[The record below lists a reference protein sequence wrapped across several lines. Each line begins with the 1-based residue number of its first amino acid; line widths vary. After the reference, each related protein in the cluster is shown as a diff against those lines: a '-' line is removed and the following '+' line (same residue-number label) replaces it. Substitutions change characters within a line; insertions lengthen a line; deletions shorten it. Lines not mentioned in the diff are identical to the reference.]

1 MDIAGKVVVITGGST
16 GIGRATAELLASEGA
31 RLVLAAR
38 RPERLEVAVE
48 SLRAKGADVIGVPT
62 DVADLASVAA
72 LAVKSYKTFGQVDI
86 AFFNAGIARGDNL
99 LEPDLTQWTTSIDT
113 NLYGLLFGI
122 KEFVPRM
129 LAQGT
134 KCSVLA
140 TSSAAGVHGT
150 MHWSAP
156 YAVTKN
162 AQLSVMECLY
172 GQARDREVP
181 LHVGM
186 VLPPLTRTNLAGDD
200 LSVWDAVEENLR
212 KTGSES
218 ALVEPEEFAHVVRD
232 GIVNEEFWI
241 EITQESSERYM
252 GGRNAGT
259 IKHRVAMVNA
269 KAAAMADHLAP
280 DSYLR

>member
-38 RPERLEVAVE
+38 RTERLEDALASVRARGAEVVGVA
-48 SLRAKGADVIGVPT
+48 T
-62 DVADLASVAA
+62 DVADRTSVAT
-72 LAVKSYKTFGQVDI
+72 LAEKSYEAFGQVDI
-86 AFFNAGIARGDNL
+86 AFFNAGIAGSDNL
-99 LEPDLTQWTTSIDT
+99 LEPDLTQWTASIDT
-113 NLYGLLFGI
+113 NLYGLLHCI

-129 LAQGT
+129 VAQGT
-134 KCSVLA
+134 PCSVLA

-172 GQARDREVP
+172 GQARDAQVP
-181 LHVGM
+181 VHVGI

-200 LSVWDAVEENLR
+200 MSVWDTVEQNLR
-212 KTGSES
+212 QSGSGS
-218 ALVEPEEFAHVVRD
+218 SLIEPEEFAHVVRD
-232 GIVNEEFWI
+232 GIVDEEFWI
-241 EITQESSERYM
+241 EITRESSERYM

-259 IKHRVAMVNA
+259 IEHRVAMVNA